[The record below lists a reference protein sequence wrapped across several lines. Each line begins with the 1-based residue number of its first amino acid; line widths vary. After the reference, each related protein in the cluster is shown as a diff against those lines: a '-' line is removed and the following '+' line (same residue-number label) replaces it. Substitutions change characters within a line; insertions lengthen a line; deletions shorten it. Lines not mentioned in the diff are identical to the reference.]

1 MNSFPVRIQIVRE
14 MMGLSKKELSVI
26 IKQSTGA
33 MSGIEDGTRPIPLKA
48 LLLLCDYAYT
58 KGVSVTWLMTGKG
71 KRTRTI
77 DESFPSHVE
86 LLPGIEITEEEMD
99 MVDLYKQLGKEGRRI
114 VMGELSRQ
122 VQLVQLEGD
131 KEKAEH
137 A

>member
-1 MNSFPVRIQIVRE
+1 MNAFRGRIQIVRE

-33 MSGIEDGTRPIPLKA
+33 MTGIEDGSRPMPLKA
-48 LLLLCDYAYT
+48 LLLLCDYAYS
-58 KGVSVTWLMTGKG
+58 KGVSVAWLMTGKG

-86 LLPGIEITEEEMD
+86 LLPGIEITEDEMD
-99 MVDLYKQLGKEGRRI
+99 LIKQYRYLGKEGRRI

-131 KEKAEH
+131 TEKSEQA
-137 A
+137 